1 MYDNDN
7 FKNSSNSKDWKGSP
21 SSPASSDEIKF
32 RNIERHD
39 GGAYFCGLDFITLL
53 DLTSYR
59 ISKNLKINFSE

>member
-1 MYDNDN
+1 MRTIIL
-7 FKNSSNSKDWKGSP
+7 KTVQIQRIEKEA

-32 RNIERHD
+32 RNIERYD

-53 DLTSYR
+53 DMTSYQ